1 MIAEPDA
8 VDANRSEYLGPA
20 WRRHSD
26 LLENRL
32 TTAHARSCCRDGR
45 VSQSP
50 LRPNITTQRPGITT
64 QHPGAVSRRG
74 RGSRHSDVESA
85 EGALPDGRLLGEL

>member
-45 VSQSP
+45 VSQNP
-50 LRPNITTQRPGITT
+50 LRPNITTRR
-64 QHPGAVSRRG
+64 PGAVSRRG

>member
-26 LLENRL
+26 LLEI
-32 TTAHARSCCRDGR
+32 G
-45 VSQSP
+45 SP
-50 LRPNITTQRPGITT
+50 RPTQDPAAAT
-64 QHPGAVSRRG
+64 
-74 RGSRHSDVESA
+74 
-85 EGALPDGRLLGEL
+85 EG

>member
-45 VSQSP
+45 VSQSS
-50 LRPNITTQRPGITT
+50 LRLNITTQR
-64 QHPGAVSRRG
+64 PGAVSRRG